1 MRDVKKERKTKK
13 KKKRR
18 KKHAETIFLLKAK
31 VGK

>member
-13 KKKRR
+13 KKKR